1 MKLKIKSFECPKSV
15 RNYEKNTWNVRR
27 LVDELFVPLA
37 QQTSVL
43 YCRLSNFKSL
53 LPNLYTVAT
62 RNIGYLST
70 SSMKNEKWNFGAHS
84 THKCPIIMRDQSATL
99 NCRNRVLG
107 GAKINWLIIVNFQY
121 I

>member
-1 MKLKIKSFECPKSV
+1 MG
-15 RNYEKNTWNVRR
+15 
-27 LVDELFVPLA
+27 
-37 QQTSVL
+37 
-43 YCRLSNFKSL
+43 L

-99 NCRNRVLG
+99 NCRNRVLRG
-107 GAKINWLIIVNFQY
+107 KNKLAVNC
-121 I
+121 